1 MPGRA
6 GVAAKP
12 PEGEALSGSGQ
23 EGGKQLQGR
32 QPALSAVTPQP
43 GTAPSPQEV
52 LDKRFLE
59 QVRVCTPAST
69 SPPPPVKGCLFLS
82 PFQSRDSFYL
92 IKKAASQD
100 PAASTS
106 WRINRPEHSVVP
118 QTIVWS

>member
-1 MPGRA
+1 M
-6 GVAAKP
+6 AAKP

-69 SPPPPVKGCLFLS
+69 SPPP
-82 PFQSRDSFYL
+82 QSRGAYSCPL
-92 IKKAASQD
+92 SRVGTVSISSRKQPLKTQL
-100 PAASTS
+100 PALPGA
-106 WRINRPEHSVVP
+106 
-118 QTIVWS
+118 